1 MPWNSQG
8 GGWQGG
14 GNGGGGGGNRGPW
27 GQGPS
32 GGGGGGGGPQ
42 KPDLEDMIRK
52 GQDRIKQFTPGG
64 GGVSRPLIVL
74 VVIVVLGF
82 LIGRDS
88 YYVVQPSQQ
97 GVVLRFG
104 EFVRTDGSGFNFKM
118 PFIETA
124 LTPEVTRVQ
133 QTDIGFRRVGQDRR
147 NDIKDES
154 LMLTGDENIVDIDF
168 SVQWK
173 IAEAGKFLFQIK
185 DPAQTLRVVAES
197 AMREVIGRT
206 PIQAMLTTDK
216 GLIEQEVRD
225 LVQTTLD
232 GYDAGI
238 DIQGVKLQQVDP
250 PGNVIDAF
258 RDVQRAKAD
267 RERKKNEA
275 DAYANSIVP
284 VARGEAAKMIEE
296 AEAYKQQKIAE
307 AEGEA
312 SRYAAIANEFAR
324 NPEVTGRRLYL
335 ETMEEVLKGMDKV
348 IIDDKGGQGVV
359 PYLPLN
365 ELTGRN
371 KGASQ

>member
-32 GGGGGGGGPQ
+32 GGGGGGGPQ

-52 GQDRIKQFTPGG
+52 GQDTLKQFTPGSG
-64 GGVSRPLIVL
+64 GGFSRPLIALAVIGVL
-74 VVIVVLGF
+74 AF

-104 EFVRTDGSGFNFKM
+104 EFVRTDGSGFNLKL
-118 PFIETA
+118 PFVETA

-168 SVQWK
+168 SVQWI
-173 IAEAGKFLFQIK
+173 IADASKFLFQIEN
-185 DPAQTLRVVAES
+185 PPQTLKVVAES
-197 AMREVIGRT
+197 AMREVIGQT
-206 PIQAMLTTDK
+206 DIQAMLTTDK
-216 GLIEQEVRD
+216 GRIESKVRA
-225 LVQTTLD
+225 LVQSTLD
-232 GYDAGI
+232 DYDAGI
-238 DIQGVKLQQVDP
+238 AIQGVKLQQVDP
-250 PGNVIDAF
+250 PSNVIDAF

-284 VARGEAAKMIEE
+284 VARGEAAKMLEE

-312 SRYAAIANEFAR
+312 SRYAAIANEFSR

-365 ELTGRN
+365 ELGN
-371 KGASQ
+371 KNRGAAQ

>member
-8 GGWQGG
+8 GGWQ
-14 GNGGGGGGNRGPW
+14 GGGGGNRGPW

-42 KPDLEDMIRK
+42 KPDIEEMIRR
-52 GQDRIKQFTPGG
+52 GQDRLRQFSPGG
-64 GGVSRPLIVL
+64 GGNRTIIAI
-74 VVIVVLGF
+74 VVIIVVGLVAVWQMAY
-82 LIGRDS
+82 R
-88 YYVVQPSQQ
+88 VQPSQQ

-104 EFVRTDGSGFNFKM
+104 EYVRTTGEGLHFKL
-118 PFIETA
+118 PAPIETV
-124 LTPEVTRVQ
+124 LLPEVTRVQ
-133 QTDIGFRRVGQDRR
+133 QTDIGFRRVGPDRK

-168 SVQWK
+168 SVQW
-173 IAEAGKFLFQIK
+173 IISDAGKYLFEIENA
-185 DPAQTLRVVAES
+185 PQTLKVVAES

-216 GLIEQEVRD
+216 GLIEQEVEE
-225 LVQTTLD
+225 LVQATLD
-232 GYDAGI
+232 GYNAGV
-238 DIQGVKLQQVDP
+238 DVQGVKLQQVDP
-250 PGNVIDAF
+250 PSNVIDAF

-284 VARGEAAKMIEE
+284 VARGDAAKMIEE

-312 SRYAAIANEFAR
+312 SRFAAIATEYVG
-324 NPEVTGRRLYL
+324 NPEVTSRRLYL
-335 ETMEEVLKGMDKV
+335 ETMEEVLRGMDKV
-348 IIDDKGGQGVV
+348 IIDDNGGSGVV

-365 ELTGRN
+365 ELGKGRS
-371 KGASQ
+371 GRAAQ

>member
-14 GNGGGGGGNRGPW
+14 GNGGGGGNRGPW

-42 KPDLEDMIRK
+42 KPDIEEMIRR
-52 GQDRIKQFTPGG
+52 GQDRLKQFSPGG
-64 GGVSRPLIVL
+64 GGNRTVII
-74 VVIVVLGF
+74 IVVL
-82 LIGRDS
+82 LIIA
-88 YYVVQPSQQ
+88 VVAAWQMAYRVSPSQQ

-104 EFVRTDGSGFNFKM
+104 EYVRTTNSGLHFKL
-118 PFIETA
+118 PAPIETV
-124 LTPEVTRVQ
+124 LLPEVTKVQ
-133 QTDIGFRRVGQDRR
+133 QTDIGFRRTGQDRK

-173 IAEAGKFLFQIK
+173 INDAGKYLFEIEN
-185 DPAQTLRVVAES
+185 PPQTLKVVAES
-197 AMREVIGRT
+197 AMREVIGRA

-216 GLIEQEVRD
+216 NRIEQEV
-225 LVQTTLD
+225 QTLIQSTLD
-232 GYDAGI
+232 DYQAGI
-238 DIQGVKLQQVDP
+238 SIEEVKLQQVDP
-250 PGNVIDAF
+250 PSNVIDAF

-284 VARGEAAKMIEE
+284 VARGEAAKMLEE

-312 SRYAAIANEFAR
+312 SRYAAIALEYQR
-324 NPEVTGRRLYL
+324 NPGVTGRRLYL
-335 ETMEEVLKGMDKV
+335 ETMEQVLKGMDKV
-348 IIDDKGGQGVV
+348 IIDDKGGNGVV

-371 KGASQ
+371 KGNNQ

>member
-14 GNGGGGGGNRGPW
+14 GNGGGGGGRGPW

-42 KPDLEDMIRK
+42 KPDFEDMIRR
-52 GQDRIKQFTPGG
+52 GQDRLKQFSPGG
-64 GGVSRPLIVL
+64 GGNRGIIAIIVIL
-74 VVIVVLGF
+74 VLAF
-82 LIGRDS
+82 FIGRDS
-88 YYVVQPSQQ
+88 FYVVQPSQQ

-104 EFVRTDGSGFNFKM
+104 EFVRTDPPGFAFKL
-118 PFIETA
+118 PFVETA
-124 LTPEVTRVQ
+124 MTPEVTRVQ
-133 QTDIGFRRVGQDRR
+133 QTDIGFRRLGQDRK

-168 SVQWK
+168 SVQWR
-173 IAEAGKFLFQIK
+173 IAQAGKFLFEI
-185 DPAQTLRVVAES
+185 DNPTQTLKVVAES

-216 GLIEQEVRD
+216 GIIEQEVRD
-225 LVQTTLD
+225 LVQSTLD
-232 GYDAGI
+232 EYNSGI
-238 DIQGVKLQQVDP
+238 AIQGVKLQQVDP
-250 PGNVIDAF
+250 PSNVIDAF

-284 VARGEAAKMIEE
+284 VARGEAAKMLEE
-296 AEAYKQQKIAE
+296 AQAYKEQKIAE
-307 AEGEA
+307 AQGEA
-312 SRYAAIANEFAR
+312 SRFAAIAKEYRR

-348 IIDDKGGQGVV
+348 IIDSQGGGQGVV

-365 ELTGRN
+365 ELTGKR
-371 KGASQ
+371 GRTQQ